1 MGETI
6 VTNLKENAPDAVK
19 FIEYDSASAM
29 KDGMKERETYGGIVI
44 SKDFSNQIASLQSE
58 AASPA
63 DLELYVN
70 EGVNTNV
77 ATSMENVLKQ
87 ITRQISSNVS
97 AQMLAS
103 K

>member
-6 VTNLKENAPDAVK
+6 VTNLKENAPDTVK
-19 FIEYDSASAM
+19 FIEYDSAM

-58 AASPA
+58 AASPT